1 MKIGGMGE
9 EALRVRLED
18 VRLLGEL
25 PADVEVVR
33 VLPPALLGGKGYGTE
48 WVAGDRPF
56 PELFLHIKH
65 RYCVRCPAGSPLM
78 YDYLQNFLR
87 RYAEIKAD
95 EDSKRGVRVKDV
107 MPDEYYSHWVDD
119 DA

>member
-18 VRLLGEL
+18 IRLLSEL

-33 VLPPALLGGKGYGTE
+33 VLPPAPLGGKPYGPE

-65 RYCVRCPAGSPLM
+65 RYCVRAPAGSPLM

-95 EDSKRGVRVKDV
+95 EGSKRGQRV
-107 MPDEYYSHWVDD
+107 PDDPMGVYQNWVDD

>member
-1 MKIGGMGE
+1 MGE

-18 VRLLGEL
+18 VRLLNQL
-25 PADVEVVR
+25 PVDVEIVR
-33 VLPPALLGGKGYGTE
+33 VLPPAALGGRGYGPE

-65 RYCVRCPAGSPLM
+65 RYCMRASAGAPLM
-78 YDYLQNFLR
+78 FDYLQNFLR

-95 EDSKRGVRVKDV
+95 EDSKRGLKCS
-107 MPDEYYSHWVDD
+107 DELLEGVYHHWVDD
-119 DA
+119 DV